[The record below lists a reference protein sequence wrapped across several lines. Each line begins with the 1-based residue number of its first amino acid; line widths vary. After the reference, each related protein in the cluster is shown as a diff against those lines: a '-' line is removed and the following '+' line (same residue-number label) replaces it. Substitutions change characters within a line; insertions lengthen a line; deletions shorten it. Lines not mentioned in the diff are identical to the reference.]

1 MVIHLNFFT
10 ELGANRILLTAIIGW
25 FAAQFLKVIVILVK
39 EKRLDITR
47 MIGSGGMPSS
57 HSSFVMSLATAVG
70 FECGWDSPMFA
81 ICAVLAFVVM
91 YDASGVRR
99 ETGRQAE
106 ILNDIIE
113 NFGKDDPDMFG
124 KRLKELIGHSPIEV
138 FAGAVLGVL
147 LGILLH
153 L

>member
-1 MVIHLNFFT
+1 MKLTFFT
-10 ELGANRILLTAIIGW
+10 ELSTNKILLTAILGW
-25 FAAQFLKVIVILVK
+25 FVAQFIKVVLVLIK
-39 EKRLDITR
+39 DKRFDVTR
-47 MIGSGGMPSS
+47 FIGSGGMPSS

-70 FECGWDSPMFA
+70 FESGWGSPLFA

-147 LGILLH
+147 IGILLY